1 MQMKTK
7 LAVFFVVLS
16 KAILTNGQT
25 NKLLVDSLVVETG
38 CLGSSHYI
46 TIAKNTYKIKTSD
59 VMIGNSDTLIYL
71 NYVQVDLLNKQLNRF
86 EKVKS
91 KDRIRKINYTCPC
104 YRNLI
109 ITTSNNERNLGRYI
123 SSKPPRIFRKIN
135 NIINS
140 IE

>member
-1 MQMKTK
+1 MRTK
-7 LAVFFVVLS
+7 LAIFFFVLF
-16 KAILTNGQT
+16 KAILTNGQS

-38 CLGSSHYI
+38 CLGRSNDI
-46 TIAKNTYKIKTSD
+46 TIAKNTYKRKTSD

-71 NYVQVDLLNKQLNRF
+71 NDVQVVLLNKQLKRL

-91 KDRIRKINYTCPC
+91 KDRIRKINHTCAC

-109 ITTSNNERNLGRYI
+109 ITTSKNERNLGKYI
-123 SSKPPRIFRKIN
+123 SSKPPGIFRKVN